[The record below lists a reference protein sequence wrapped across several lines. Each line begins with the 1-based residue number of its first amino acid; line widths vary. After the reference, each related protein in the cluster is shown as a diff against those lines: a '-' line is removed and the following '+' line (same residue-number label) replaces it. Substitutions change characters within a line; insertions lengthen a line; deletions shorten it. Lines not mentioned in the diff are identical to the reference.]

1 MNMLIKI
8 DEQNVEDEF
17 FFLIKK
23 EKENG
28 HVNFLFFVE

>member
-23 EKENG
+23 EKKTG
-28 HVNFLFFVE
+28 MSTFYFL